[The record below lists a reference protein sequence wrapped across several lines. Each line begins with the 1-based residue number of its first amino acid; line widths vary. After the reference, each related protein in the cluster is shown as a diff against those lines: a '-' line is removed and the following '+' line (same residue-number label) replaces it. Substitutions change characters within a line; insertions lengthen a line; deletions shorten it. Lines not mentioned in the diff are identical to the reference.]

1 MCFTAL
7 FVQWSL
13 SSKESSNLLSPKSR
27 NVYSILLIVDYCL
40 WSSSRFWSKYL
51 TSLPLGYV
59 LSSSHFFWAKML
71 VLLAYG
77 TLMMV
82 PSEPKARSSDVN
94 IVKSKVRAN
103 FENRIPVTE
112 AAERRPLMGKEVEPG
127 TAAPKELL
135 LRAME
140 EFVQSGQAAATPDG
154 LRALAEAAAAYA
166 ELP

>member
-59 LSSSHFFWAKML
+59 LSSSHFSWAKML

-103 FENRIPVTE
+103 FENRMRI
-112 AAERRPLMGKEVEPG
+112 
-127 TAAPKELL
+127 
-135 LRAME
+135 LR
-140 EFVQSGQAAATPDG
+140 VLYPCIRT
-154 LRALAEAAAAYA
+154 LT
-166 ELP
+166 